1 MYPSFLREQGLH
13 RRRRG
18 GALGAGD
25 DTDAGSDTLFSGEH
39 SGLEGARAAHRGVRG
54 GPWQLGRR
62 PPWSGPSS
70 ALPINGLVTR
80 QPGLGTATLRR
91 PAGHEAPATSRPCA
105 PATSRLTRPYAPATR
120 QPTDRH
126 TPATRRPRPHA
137 PATRLPRPHAP
148 ATSQPTDRHTPATS
162 QPTDRHTPATSQPTD
177 RHTPAIIRPKVPAVP
192 AISGTATATITTVAN
207 ARTVVL
213 LPTGGWT
220 STNPPPAAGELV
232 GDGRSAEHDH
242 SHPAGGLVRA
252 EL

>member
-39 SGLEGARAAHRGVRG
+39 SGLEGARAAHRGVSG

-80 QPGLGTATLRR
+80 QPGLGTATVRR

-126 TPATRRPRPHA
+126 T
-137 PATRLPRPHAP
+137 P